1 MPDASMDLPR
11 ETAFSP
17 DGALVCSAGNE
28 CTGFPT
34 TGYPTNAT
42 AVANCA
48 GMTHQTD
55 CCGARRIFGI
65 NHGART
71 TLCPAETT
79 CKAQYPAQATCSNTT
94 ITTDTGQTTTMID
107 QVRVR
112 CVNPSAGT
120 CTCETFVCT
129 DAACLATSGPVGS
142 CG

>member
-1 MPDASMDLPR
+1 MDLPR
-11 ETAFSP
+11 ETAFTS
-17 DGALVCSAGNE
+17 DGALVCSPGNE

-34 TGYPTNAT
+34 SGYPTNAT
-42 AVANCA
+42 AVTNCA

-55 CCGARRIFGI
+55 CCGARRVFGI

-79 CKAQYPAQATCSNTT
+79 CRAQYPAQATCGTTT
-94 ITTDTGQTTTMID
+94 ITTDTGETTTIID
-107 QVRVR
+107 NVRVR
-112 CVNPSAGT
+112 CVNPSGGT

-129 DAACLATSGPVGS
+129 TDACRATSDPIGT